1 MLAAARV
8 FLVKATGVSA
18 IVHPP
23 KARISPTTLETHGH
37 VRVDSYH
44 WLRERDKPEVVDYLR
59 TENDYTAAVMR
70 HTEGLQTALF
80 EEIKGRIKQTDMSV
94 PYREGDYYYYT
105 RFEAG
110 KEYPIYCRKRG
121 SPILDGLE
129 QVILDV
135 NVMATGYEFYA
146 VESRVVSS
154 AQDILAYAADTVGRR
169 ISTIQFKNLETG
181 EVLPDV
187 IPDVTSNIAWAN
199 DNRTLFY
206 AKQDPTTLRPF
217 QIYRHRLGTSVS
229 DDQLVYE
236 EADETF
242 GVAVFKTKS
251 KKYLMVASFQT
262 LSTEYRFLEAD
273 DPTGTFT
280 VFLPREREH
289 EYHVDHRDNTFYVR
303 TNLDAKNFRLM
314 ETLVGQTGT
323 KHWREVV
330 PHRNDVLLA
339 GIEMFKDYL
348 VLQERK
354 DGLTQI
360 RIRPWS
366 GQGEHALEFAEP
378 AYQAAVSANP
388 EMDTQILRYG
398 YTSMTTPNSIY
409 DYDMASRTQ
418 VLLKQEEVLGG
429 FDARNYQ
436 TERVHAR
443 AHDGTKIPISIVYR
457 TGLKKDGTSPLLLYG
472 YGAYGFS
479 LDATFSSPR
488 LSLIDRGFIYA
499 IAHVRGGQEL
509 GRSWYEDGKLLK
521 KKNTFTDFIAC
532 AEHLVRER
540 YTSPDHLFAM
550 GGSAGGLLIGAVLN
564 MRPDLFAGV
573 VALVPF
579 VDVVT
584 TMLGDSVPLTTSEYD
599 EWGNPNEKAFFEY
612 IRSYSPYDNVEA
624 KPYPHILVTAGLHD
638 SQVQYWE
645 PAQWVAKLRATKT
658 DQHRLLLKTNMD
670 AGHGGASGRHQRY
683 RETALHYAFLLDLA
697 GVHVG

>member
-1 MLAAARV
+1 
-8 FLVKATGVSA
+8 
-18 IVHPP
+18 
-23 KARISPTTLETHGH
+23 
-37 VRVDSYH
+37 
-44 WLRERDKPEVVDYLR
+44 
-59 TENDYTAAVMR
+59 
-70 HTEGLQTALF
+70 
-80 EEIKGRIKQTDMSV
+80 MSV
-94 PYREGDYYYYT
+94 PYREADYYYYT

-110 KEYPIYCRKRG
+110 KEYPIHCRKRV
-121 SPILDGLE
+121 LDGLE

-135 NVMATGYEFYA
+135 NVMATGYEFYT

-169 ISTIQFKNLETG
+169 ICTIQFKNLETG

-242 GVAVFKTKS
+242 GAAVFKTKS

-314 ETLVGQTGT
+314 GTLVGQTGT
-323 KHWREVV
+323 KHWQEVV

-339 GIEMFKDYL
+339 GGEMFNDYL

-378 AYQAAVSANP
+378 ACQAAVSTNP
-388 EMDTQILRYG
+388 EIDTQILRYG

-409 DYDMASRTQ
+409 DYDMASSTQ

-443 AHDGTKIPISIVYR
+443 AHDGTQIPISMVYR

-488 LSLIDRGFIYA
+488 LSLIDRGFTYA

-532 AEHLVRER
+532 AEYLVRER

-550 GGSAGGLLIGAVLN
+550 GGSAGGLLMGAVLN

-584 TMLGDSVPLTTSEYD
+584 TMLDDSVPLTTSEYD

-612 IRSYSPYDNVEA
+612 IQSYSPYDNVEA
-624 KPYPHILVTAGLHD
+624 KPYPHVLVTAGLHD

-645 PAQWVAKLRATKT
+645 PAKWVAKLRATKT

-670 AGHGGASGRHQRY
+670 AGHGGASGRYKRY
-683 RETALHYAFLLDLA
+683 RETALDYAFLLDLA
-697 GVHVG
+697 GVRQ

>member
-1 MLAAARV
+1 MLAAVRV

-94 PYREGDYYYYT
+94 PYREADYYYYT

-110 KEYPIYCRKRG
+110 KEYPIYCRKRV
-121 SPILDGLE
+121 LDGLE

-135 NVMATGYEFYA
+135 NVMATGYEFYT

-169 ISTIQFKNLETG
+169 ICTIQFKNLETG

-187 IPDVTSNIAWAN
+187 IPDVTGNIAWAN

-242 GVAVFKTKS
+242 GAAVFKTKS

-262 LSTEYRFLEAD
+262 LSTEYRFLEAG

-280 VFLPREREH
+280 VFSPREREH

-314 ETLVGQTGT
+314 GTLVGQTGT

-339 GIEMFKDYL
+339 GVEMFKDYL

-378 AYQAAVSANP
+378 AYQAAVSTNP

-418 VLLKQEEVLGG
+418 ALLKQEEVLGG
-429 FDARNYQ
+429 FDARN
-436 TERVHAR
+436 
-443 AHDGTKIPISIVYR
+443 
-457 TGLKKDGTSPLLLYG
+457 
-472 YGAYGFS
+472 
-479 LDATFSSPR
+479 
-488 LSLIDRGFIYA
+488 
-499 IAHVRGGQEL
+499 
-509 GRSWYEDGKLLK
+509 
-521 KKNTFTDFIAC
+521 
-532 AEHLVRER
+532 
-540 YTSPDHLFAM
+540 
-550 GGSAGGLLIGAVLN
+550 
-564 MRPDLFAGV
+564 
-573 VALVPF
+573 
-579 VDVVT
+579 
-584 TMLGDSVPLTTSEYD
+584 
-599 EWGNPNEKAFFEY
+599 
-612 IRSYSPYDNVEA
+612 
-624 KPYPHILVTAGLHD
+624 
-638 SQVQYWE
+638 
-645 PAQWVAKLRATKT
+645 
-658 DQHRLLLKTNMD
+658 
-670 AGHGGASGRHQRY
+670 
-683 RETALHYAFLLDLA
+683 
-697 GVHVG
+697 